1 MGRFA
6 SLSTRLTQFV
16 WLLHLALQVACVVGR
31 GPDALPSLQLYN
43 FSMSDCSL
51 FRNEAVLRPRFGV
64 WPEAIAGVPFHYC
77 CEYQPNGAL
86 STFELSNYTYNT
98 DGGTL
103 QLGPYYDLGIVE
115 KQEYAYYWRYWYFW
129 GLPQKQFNTPM
140 LYCEVT
146 DLRRLHLH
154 RYYRTVL
161 VRGAVP
167 WAVIA
172 GVLVCFVSAL
182 LVLGLRFNKGIYR
195 ARAGTRLTAKPAPE
209 PALDKEEAFADACHI
224 LLLAIVGSSMMEG
237 IARSSLRTWRSVLMF
252 NGGVTY
258 VYLTLFATLSTVI
271 RHGLCLELRT
281 RTSPDVSWHWQK
293 VFGQLVATFIVGMYL
308 VLVDDVTEHGLDAF
322 ASLVLG
328 TCAAAS
334 VWSAGVEL
342 VVMVRFGWQ
351 KIIRPNVKELFQLP
365 GHV

>member
-1 MGRFA
+1 MT
-6 SLSTRLTQFV
+6 SLVQFV
-16 WLLHLALQVACVVGR
+16 WLALQVTHVVGS
-31 GPDALPSLQLYN
+31 GPDALPLLQVYS
-43 FSMSDCSL
+43 FSMSNCSL
-51 FRNEAVLRPRFGV
+51 FRNEDVLRPRFGV
-64 WPEAIAGVPFHYC
+64 WPEAIAGVLFQYC

-86 STFELSNYTYNT
+86 STFELSNYTYNS

-103 QLGPYYDLGIVE
+103 QLGPYYDLGILE
-115 KQEYAYYWRYWYFW
+115 KQKYAYYWRYWAFW
-129 GLPQKQFNTPM
+129 HLPQKQFNTPM

-154 RYYRTVL
+154 RYYHTVL
-161 VRGAVP
+161 VRAAVP
-167 WAVIA
+167 WAVVVS
-172 GVLVCFVSAL
+172 VLVCFVSAL
-182 LVLGLRFNKGIYR
+182 LLLGSQFNKGIYR
-195 ARAGTRLTAKPAPE
+195 AGAGMDEAAK

-237 IARSSLRTWRSVLMF
+237 IARSSLRSWRSELMF

-258 VYLTLFATLSTVI
+258 IYLTLFATLSTAI

-281 RTSPDVSWHWQK
+281 RTSPGSESSWHWQK
-293 VFGQLVATFIVGMYL
+293 VFGQLVATFIVGTYL
-308 VLVDDVTEHGLDAF
+308 VLVEEVTEHSLDAF

-342 VVMVRFGWQ
+342 VILVRFSWQ
-351 KIIRPNVKELFQLP
+351 KIIKPNVKEMLQLP
-365 GHV
+365 DHVSN